1 MPAMRSNS
9 SNSGN
14 GSSISIGV
22 LFSQSGPM
30 AVTEKAHLKGALM
43 AIDEIN
49 ENGGI
54 GGIPIQPII
63 DDPKSDPTISRKLA
77 NKLLTQD
84 QVSVIFG
91 CCSSA
96 TRKAVL
102 PIVER
107 HGGLL
112 FYPSFYEGFEYSPN
126 IVYTGATPNQTVI
139 PLVEYLFSNYGK
151 HFGLVGSDYIFPH
164 EINRIVKEFL
174 VESNGTVTTEIYVA
188 QGANYERFQL
198 AAEKLVESAPSVI
211 LSTVV
216 GEDTAKLYESCNSS
230 GIGTDSC
237 PIASLTT
244 SESELACMN
253 VKSRAGHITALPYF
267 QSIQTS
273 ENHEFVNRY
282 QSRYRSGD
290 MPCVYSE
297 TTYSQVRMLA
307 RALARVEDQSP
318 ESLLNAMQGTQFEA
332 PQGSIMIDSD
342 NNHTYV
348 TPRIGRSTSKGTFEV
363 VWQAPTPIKPDPYLV
378 AYDRTI
384 VTI

>member
-1 MPAMRSNS
+1 MSTTGNNHNES
-9 SNSGN
+9 EN
-14 GSSISIGV
+14 GSSIAIGV

-30 AVTEKAHLKGALM
+30 AVTEKAHLKGTLM

-49 ENGGI
+49 EDGGI
-54 GGIPIQPII
+54 DGVPIRPII
-63 DDPKSDPTISRKLA
+63 DDPKSDPIISRKLA

-112 FYPSFYEGFEYSPN
+112 FYPSFYEGFEFSPN

-139 PLVEYLFSNYGK
+139 PLVEFLFSKYGK
-151 HFGLVGSDYIFPH
+151 KFGLVGSDYIFPH

-174 VESNGTVTTEIYVA
+174 VESNGTVTTEIYVP
-188 QGANYERFQL
+188 QGAKYERFQL
-198 AAEKLVESAPSVI
+198 AAEKLVESGPSVI

-216 GEDTAKLYESCNSS
+216 GEDTAKLYESCHDS
-230 GIGTDSC
+230 GVGAQSC

-244 SESELACMN
+244 SESELACMS
-253 VKSRAGHITALPYF
+253 VESRCGQITALPYF
-267 QSIQTS
+267 QSIQTP
-273 ENHEFVNRY
+273 ENQEFVNRY
-282 QSRYRSGD
+282 KSKYRSGD
-290 MPCVYSE
+290 LPCVYSE

-307 RALARVEDQSP
+307 RALTRVTNHSP
-318 ESLLNAMQGTQFEA
+318 ESLLNAIHGTQFEA
-332 PQGSIMIDSD
+332 PQGSIMVDPE

-348 TPRIGRSTSKGTFEV
+348 TPRIGRSTEKGTFEV
-363 VWQAPTPIKPDPYLV
+363 LWQAPAPIKPDPYLV